1 MFTLLKMAMLTDTL
15 DVVLSAFF
23 EKQPAILFLSM
34 LVVVATSFG
43 LLNVIVGIT
52 VVVVSRNAEQ
62 ITTEREQKVTL
73 HRLEQLD
80 NIQDFVVEMDAET
93 GGAGIDEE
101 ELRRM
106 WHRPE
111 MGVVIRMLN
120 LPIGTGPDELLTLLD
135 GDGDGRIGPE
145 EFVRNTVRVVVSEPS
160 QHHLAETSLLHELKR
175 RALLRGADAG
185 SPARRRRAP
194 RRRGLPWRGRGGA
207 RGAAHCD
214 LGGLP
219 DRGRDEAVLAEA
231 QRLPWDRPRRGLR
244 LPLADPDPGPDHA
257 CDSGMASAPGCPGRE
272 RRRSLTPD

>member
-1 MFTLLKMAMLTDTL
+1 MVTPLKMAMLTDTL
-15 DVVLSAFF
+15 DVVFSAFF

-62 ITTEREQKVTL
+62 ITTEREQKVSA

-111 MGVVIRMLN
+111 MGVVIRMLD
-120 LPIGTGPDELLTLLD
+120 LPIGTGLDELLTLLD
-135 GDGDGRIGPE
+135 RDGDGRIGP
-145 EFVRNTVRVVVSEPS
+145 
-160 QHHLAETSLLHELKR
+160 
-175 RALLRGADAG
+175 
-185 SPARRRRAP
+185 
-194 RRRGLPWRGRGGA
+194 
-207 RGAAHCD
+207 
-214 LGGLP
+214 
-219 DRGRDEAVLAEA
+219 
-231 QRLPWDRPRRGLR
+231 
-244 LPLADPDPGPDHA
+244 
-257 CDSGMASAPGCPGRE
+257 
-272 RRRSLTPD
+272 